1 MLHGTFFDQFGISR
15 RKKRDAPIVA
25 KARLNCVRI
34 APHRCKDEITI
45 RIIGRTCADKAEKAW
60 FVADDLNG
68 RRRKFFCQSAFA
80 IWSRTSLEESENWY
94 SRTKFVPIRAGHISS
109 FTQRQ
114 RVGVERRVRRHP
126 DQKLTAKGTICF
138 HYLLDLGRAQ

>member
-1 MLHGTFFDQFGISR
+1 LFGKLIMLHGTFFDQFGISR

-45 RIIGRTCADKAEKAW
+45 RIIGRTFADKAEKAW

-68 RRRKFFCQSAFA
+68 RRREFFRQSAFT
-80 IWSRTSLEESENWY
+80 IWSRTGLE
-94 SRTKFVPIRAGHISS
+94 
-109 FTQRQ
+109 
-114 RVGVERRVRRHP
+114 
-126 DQKLTAKGTICF
+126 
-138 HYLLDLGRAQ
+138 